1 MWISQKIIASQAARP
16 SAEMAQV
23 TGTAAAQGA
32 NEYRGLPFAGP
43 WGIAYQ
49 PPNAAQAVIV
59 ATNAGDACIGTLAA
73 DRGLNPGEL
82 LLYSSGGAELYLKN
96 NGDIVINGQVFH
108 REAGNGS

>member
-1 MWISQKIIASQAARP
+1 MWISQKIIAAQSAKP
-16 SAEMAQV
+16 SAELAKM
-23 TGTAAAQGA
+23 TGSAAAQGV

-59 ATNAGDACIGTLAA
+59 STSAGDACIGTMAA
-73 DRGLNPGEL
+73 GRDLKPGEL

-96 NGDIVINGQVFH
+96 NGDIVINGQVFQK
-108 REAGNGS
+108 EAEDGS

>member
-1 MWISQKIIASQAARP
+1 MWISQKIIASQAVKP
-16 SAEMAQV
+16 SADLARM
-23 TGTAAAQGA
+23 TGSAAAQGR

-59 ATNAGDACIGTLAA
+59 TTSAGDTCIGTLAA
-73 DRGLNPGEL
+73 DRQLKPGEL

-96 NGDIVINGQVFH
+96 NGDIVINGQVFQK
-108 REAGNGS
+108 EA

>member
-1 MWISQKIIASQAARP
+1 MWITQRMIASQSKKP
-16 SAEMAQV
+16 IAELAKM
-23 TGTAAAQGA
+23 TGGTDAQGV
-32 NEYRGLPFAGP
+32 NEYRELPFAGP

-59 ATNAGDACIGTLAA
+59 ATSAGDACIGTLAA
-73 DRGLNPGEL
+73 DRGLKPGEL

-108 REAGNGS
+108 KEAGDGS

>member
-1 MWISQKIIASQAARP
+1 MWISQQMIASRTVKPAADLA
-16 SAEMAQV
+16 SV
-23 TGTAAAQGA
+23 TGGAEAQGA

-59 ATNAGDACIGTLAA
+59 STSAGDACIGTLATG
-73 DRGLNPGEL
+73 RGLKPGEL

-96 NGDIVINGQVFH
+96 NGDIVINGQVFQK
-108 REAGNGS
+108 EAEDGS

>member
-1 MWISQKIIASQAARP
+1 MWISQKIITAQAAKS
-16 SAEMAQV
+16 SADVAKM
-23 TGTAAAQGA
+23 TGDSAAQGMS
-32 NEYRGLPFAGP
+32 EYRGLPFAGP

-59 ATNAGDACIGTLAA
+59 TTSAGDACIGTLAA
-73 DRGLNPGEL
+73 ERGLKPGEL

-108 REAGNGS
+108 KEETNGS